1 MVYIVKYLTRLK
13 QSLMHHKKQITCK
26 KMYVQFVVWIVC
38 SVSHGYSLG
47 PTGDIGTH
55 GHGSN
60 TTSITRPLWNTPK
73 VEMLTDKKKSIGT
86 AKVAIHRIV
95 HRLRRNKLYDSRED
109 NNLKLKNVPSF
120 HTSHFFEVFY
130 NKSLQ
135 NKSYDK
141 REQKNSSRTLLTF
154 IPSNDTKLN
163 IPHNDSNLHDKWLP
177 LITFNALSSIP
188 ASYTRTQQQTSV
200 FTTNGKISMSMN
212 PKYST
217 GSSQTQLFVSGEYSS
232 GLNRRA
238 SFSEEFGG
246 TMDVVTLSS
255 NMIFVIFA
263 IALNFSVSSFYRRQ
277 IKKLIPFIYFSV
289 SITDLITALSC
300 LSHPLILVLLLFT
313 KQDRLCSVLILV
325 FYSINSTS
333 IRAGVFLN
341 LVLSVVRSINIV
353 RPFYQVR
360 IKWIKSACL
369 VYPILWCLVVGYD
382 VFWVLSLGYMHYPK
396 ALFKYMIYMPM
407 VGSGTAARLLGDD
420 PSYMETIFF
429 GMTVPFIFPSVLVLI
444 CFMFQVYYLSASKV
458 EMRRSHKIVLRRPAI
473 TIFQLTLL
481 FLICNLS
488 ATAVYIYFFLPSGTE
503 QRRTGAHDARLMYIS
518 SCVLHV
524 VNAAFSPAIMILR
537 GRSLKNAIK
546 LEIISIRSGL
556 SSKSLSSGR
565 RFTGVKAVVHRY

>member
-1 MVYIVKYLTRLK
+1 MR
-13 QSLMHHKKQITCK
+13 
-26 KMYVQFVVWIVC
+26 FVIWLVFF
-38 SVSHGYSLG
+38 VSHGYSLG
-47 PTGDIGTH
+47 PTGLVGTH

-60 TTSITRPLWNTPK
+60 TTSITRPLWNTPE
-73 VEMLTDKKKSIGT
+73 VEMLTDQNKSIGT
-86 AKVAIHRIV
+86 ATVAIHRIV
-95 HRLRRNKLYDSRED
+95 HRIRRKKLSDSRED
-109 NNLKLKNVPSF
+109 NNHRLTNVPSF
-120 HTSHFFEVFY
+120 QTDPSQFFEGFHNNSLE
-130 NKSLQ
+130 NKR
-135 NKSYDK
+135 YDK
-141 REQKNSSRTLLTF
+141 WEQYNNKIDFKQETWVVPITSNPLESS
-154 IPSNDTKLN
+154 
-163 IPHNDSNLHDKWLP
+163 
-177 LITFNALSSIP
+177 P
-188 ASYTRTQQQTSV
+188 ASFTRTKQQTSV
-200 FTTNGKISMSMN
+200 FTTNGKVSMSMN

-232 GLNRRA
+232 GLILHKSNLPKLSKPSTFYSTSNYQKLTMKPEFDQILNRSA
-238 SFSEEFGG
+238 SFSKEFGG

-255 NMIFVIFA
+255 NIIFVIFA

-369 VYPILWCLVVGYD
+369 VYPILWCLVVVYD

-444 CFMFQVYYLSASKV
+444 CLIIQVYYLSASKV

-488 ATAVYIYFFLPSGTE
+488 ATAVYIYFFLPS
-503 QRRTGAHDARLMYIS
+503 
-518 SCVLHV
+518 
-524 VNAAFSPAIMILR
+524 
-537 GRSLKNAIK
+537 
-546 LEIISIRSGL
+546 
-556 SSKSLSSGR
+556 
-565 RFTGVKAVVHRY
+565 

>member
-1 MVYIVKYLTRLK
+1 MR
-13 QSLMHHKKQITCK
+13 
-26 KMYVQFVVWIVC
+26 FVIWLVFF
-38 SVSHGYSLG
+38 VSHGYSLG
-47 PTGDIGTH
+47 PTGLVGTH

-60 TTSITRPLWNTPK
+60 TTSITRPLWNTPE
-73 VEMLTDKKKSIGT
+73 VEMLTDQNKSIGT
-86 AKVAIHRIV
+86 ATVAIHRIV
-95 HRLRRNKLYDSRED
+95 HRIRRKKLSDSRED
-109 NNLKLKNVPSF
+109 NNHRLTNVPSF
-120 HTSHFFEVFY
+120 QTDPSQFFEGFHNNSLE
-130 NKSLQ
+130 NKR
-135 NKSYDK
+135 YDK
-141 REQKNSSRTLLTF
+141 WEQYNNKIDFKQETWVVPITSNPLESS
-154 IPSNDTKLN
+154 
-163 IPHNDSNLHDKWLP
+163 
-177 LITFNALSSIP
+177 P
-188 ASYTRTQQQTSV
+188 ASFTRTKQQTSV
-200 FTTNGKISMSMN
+200 FTTNGKVSMSMN

-232 GLNRRA
+232 GLILHKSNLPKLSKPSTFYSTSNYQKLTMKPEFDQILNRSA
-238 SFSEEFGG
+238 SFSKEFGG

-255 NMIFVIFA
+255 NIIFVIFA

-444 CFMFQVYYLSASKV
+444 CLIIQVYYLSASKV

-546 LEIISIRSGL
+546 LELISIRSRL
-556 SSKSLSSGR
+556 STKSLSLGK
-565 RFTGVKAVVHRY
+565 RFTGVKVVVHRY